1 MIDFRHKK
9 TKLKALYCGG
19 KEMHKFAYL
28 FSSVLGVVLLNGCAG
43 VAHAQDDK
51 ISQLIQRV
59 EYQKK
64 NDTKNLDQLED
75 KMLGRASWS
84 IECRYQV
91 FDDVKACMMQK
102 GAITVMHLNNSYVVS
117 VGERVQV
124 DSQVAIYVDKNS
136 IQKADDGLFR
146 DASRLIDQFKK
157 GTYAF
162 IRYQSE
168 GNSRNT
174 EAKISLLGF
183 TDAFNDMEKRFK
195 QLNSTSSSSR
205 KF

>member
-1 MIDFRHKK
+1 MQ
-9 TKLKALYCGG
+9 
-19 KEMHKFAYL
+19 KFAYL
-28 FSSVLGVVLLNGCAG
+28 FMGVLGFLLLNGCTSI
-43 VAHAQDDK
+43 AHAQDDK

-59 EYQKK
+59 EYQK
-64 NDTKNLDQLED
+64 TKDNKTLDQLED
-75 KMLGRASWS
+75 KMLGRASWN

-102 GAITVMHLNNSYVVS
+102 GAITVMHLNNSYVVN
-117 VGERVQV
+117 VGERVQ
-124 DSQVAIYVDKNS
+124 SGTQVSIYVDKNT
-136 IQKADDGLFR
+136 IQRADDGLFR
-146 DASRLIDQFKK
+146 DSSRLIEQFKK
-157 GTYAF
+157 GSHAF
-162 IRYQSE
+162 IRYQAE

-195 QLNSTSSSSR
+195 LLNSTNSGAP